1 MATTKE
7 LSLKYQL
14 KPCHLSTRHPHS
26 ALDTSYMGR
35 WLRTHASLRTGGLDV
50 WPATSKNLSSFT
62 RVAVS
67 RQGKGKWRWPLWR
80 FRSLTWYTNRLQPN
94 LSSSSWQRPDG
105 GWRYSLTVFH
115 PCSFTRVAQPKT
127 SSWSQVFS
135 ILEQDE
141 VTTFWFRTRWLWSGP
156 GTRST
161 WLSPSADASSHMW
174 HLKAMVVIEVV
185 VILMAQ
191 KLA

>member
-14 KPCHLSTRHPHS
+14 KPCHLSTLLPHS
-26 ALDTSYMGR
+26 ALDISYMGR
-35 WLRTHASLRTGGLDV
+35 WLRIHASLRTGSLEV
-50 WPATSKNLSSFT
+50 WPAISKSLSSFI
-62 RVAVS
+62 RVGVS

-80 FRSLTWYTNRLQPN
+80 FRSLIWCTNRLQPN
-94 LSSSSWQRPDG
+94 HSSSSWQRPNG
-105 GWRYSLTVFH
+105 GLRYSLTVFH
-115 PCSFTRVAQPKT
+115 SCSFTRVGQPKT
-127 SSWSQVFS
+127 SSWSQVLS

-141 VTTFWFRTRWLWSGP
+141 VTMFWFRTRWLFLGP

-161 WLSPSADASSHMW
+161 WLIRSADASSHMW
-174 HLKAMVVIEVV
+174 REKAMMVTEVV